1 MGYTYF
7 RHLKTLKSRRRT
19 LSEFLIFAGKRSRMK
34 LFVLFSSALILS
46 TSLHL
51 SLGDENGGG
60 EKKPPKKLQI
70 GVKKRVENCDQKS
83 RRGDLLSMHYTGK
96 LEDGTEFDSSIPR
109 GQPLQFTLGSGQ
121 VIKGWDQGLLG
132 MCVGEKRKLV
142 IPPELG
148 YGASGAPPKIPGN
161 SVL

>member
-1 MGYTYF
+1 
-7 RHLKTLKSRRRT
+7 
-19 LSEFLIFAGKRSRMK
+19 MK

-83 RRGDLLSMHYTGK
+83 RRGDLLSMHYTV
-96 LEDGTEFDSSIPR
+96 S
-109 GQPLQFTLGSGQ
+109 QFTF
-121 VIKGWDQGLLG
+121 IT
-132 MCVGEKRKLV
+132 
-142 IPPELG
+142 
-148 YGASGAPPKIPGN
+148 
-161 SVL
+161 

>member
-1 MGYTYF
+1 MG
-7 RHLKTLKSRRRT
+7 
-19 LSEFLIFAGKRSRMK
+19 
-34 LFVLFSSALILS
+34 
-46 TSLHL
+46 
-51 SLGDENGGG
+51 SLGDENGG
-60 EKKPPKKLQI
+60 EQKKPPKKLQI

-161 SVL
+161 SVLVFVVLLLETSFLNRLFENFTLFNLVLCMYVQIQF